1 MKTHLTRRA
10 LPAFTLVE
18 MTIVISVSLSLISVV
33 TTSARTWKRNSDRAD
48 CVADLRNFQMA
59 VRSYQNLYGYSEGM
73 LHVTLNNSTDIT
85 QHLLKRDLITRVQ
98 QRQAMGMETCSGG
111 GTYFRTQPDRF
122 PLPGESYLSCS
133 LSSAPQKHSPDSS
146 ADW

>member
-18 MTIVISVSLSLISVV
+18 MTVLISVSLSLISVV

-48 CVADLRNFQMA
+48 CVAVLRNFQTA
-59 VRSYQNLYGYSEGM
+59 VRSYQNLYGYSDGM
-73 LHVTLNNSTDIT
+73 IHVSINGYTDIT
-85 QHLLKRDLITRVQ
+85 YHLLHKDLITRVQ
-98 QRQAMGMETCSGG
+98 QQQAMGMEPCCSG

-122 PLPGESYLSCS
+122 PLPNEPYLNCS
-133 LSSAPQKHSPDSS
+133 LAVAPQQHAPESS

>member
-59 VRSYQNLYGYSEGM
+59 VRSYQSANGYQCGMFHVNLGGR
-73 LHVTLNNSTDIT
+73 TDIAD
-85 QHLLKRDLITRVQ
+85 HLLENGRISRAQHRQSIGVQ
-98 QRQAMGMETCSGG
+98 SCNAGG
-111 GTYFRTQPDRF
+111 EYYRIQPDRF
-122 PLPGESYLSCS
+122 PLQGESYLTCTLAAGS
-133 LSSAPQKHSPDSS
+133 LHHQPDHT

>member
-18 MTIVISVSLSLISVV
+18 MTIVISVSLSLISVA
-33 TTSARTWKRNSDRAD
+33 TTSARAWKRNSDRAD
-48 CVADLRNFQMA
+48 CVAALRNFQTA

-73 LHVTLNNSTDIT
+73 LHLNVNGTPDIT
-85 QHLLKRDLITRVQ
+85 QHLIKRDMITRTQ

-111 GTYFRTQPDRF
+111 GTYTRAQADRF
-122 PLPGESYLSCS
+122 PLAGESYLTCS
-133 LSSAPQKHSPDSS
+133 LSAAPQSHSPDLS

>member
-48 CVADLRNFQMA
+48 CVVDLRNFQMA

-73 LHVTLNNSTDIT
+73 FHVNVGGSTDIT
-85 QHLLKRDLITRVQ
+85 EQLLRRDLITRNQ
-98 QRQAMGMETCSGG
+98 HHQAIGKETCSGG
-111 GTYFRTQPDRF
+111 GTYSRIQPDRF
-122 PLPGESYLSCS
+122 PLQGRSYLNCS
-133 LSSAPQKHSPDSS
+133 LSTAPQQHSPDSS

>member
-33 TTSARTWKRNSDRAD
+33 TTSARAWKRNSDRAD
-48 CVADLRNFQMA
+48 CVSDLRNFQMA

-73 LHVTLNNSTDIT
+73 LHVNVGGSTDIAE
-85 QHLLKRDLITRVQ
+85 QLLRRDLITRNQ
-98 QRQAMGMETCSGG
+98 HRQAIGKETCNGD
-111 GTYFRTQPDRF
+111 GTYSRIQPERF
-122 PLPGESYLSCS
+122 PLQGECYLICS
-133 LSSAPQKHSPDSS
+133 LSLSPQQHFPDSTIN
-146 ADW
+146 W